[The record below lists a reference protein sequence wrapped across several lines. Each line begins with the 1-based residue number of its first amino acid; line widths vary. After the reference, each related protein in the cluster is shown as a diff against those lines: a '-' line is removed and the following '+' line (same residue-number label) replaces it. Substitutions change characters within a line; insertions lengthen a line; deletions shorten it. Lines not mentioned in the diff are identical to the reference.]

1 MNASEFTQQIKAVRQ
16 RADVLKNNAKTSEL
30 LPSEI
35 LHDSLEELNTAL
47 EELRVAE
54 EEIRQQNEELK
65 NTRYALEVERQRY
78 KELFDF
84 APDAY
89 LLTNTEG
96 KVLEANRTATSLFKI
111 SQKYIKGKLLIN
123 FVPENQRRAFRFQL
137 IRLQQ
142 FKQIQDWE
150 IHMQTRE
157 GNEFHAA
164 ISVTMVCDRE
174 GNPQGWRWLIR
185 DITARKQ
192 AEEQLQ
198 AIRNENLQLQETTR
212 LKSQFL
218 AVMSH
223 ELRTPM
229 NAILGFSQLLLR
241 HPYNQFPPQARSM
254 VERILSSARR
264 LLVLIEDILDFSKLE
279 AGRLELNLE
288 EFNLVELVTTTVQEL
303 HCLAQQKNI
312 TIDVYINL
320 TDTQIINDSDRVRQ
334 ILVNLLS
341 NAIKFTDVGNV
352 NVEVLEIQDRVMLII
367 KDTGIGISE
376 IDLKNIFQ
384 EFRQVNQCLT
394 RKHGG
399 TGLGLAIVDQLVRLM
414 KGSVTVESKIAEGST
429 FRVELPRVIQNNH
442 P

>member
-16 RADVLKNNAKTSEL
+16 RADVLQNHAKISEL

-54 EEIRQQNEELK
+54 EEIRQQNEELR
-65 NTRYALEVERQRY
+65 NIRYALDVERQRY

-89 LLTNTEG
+89 LVTNTEG
-96 KVLEANRTATSLFKI
+96 KILEANRTATSLFKI

-123 FVPENQRRAFRFQL
+123 FVPENQRRAFRSQL

-142 FKQIQDWE
+142 IKQIQDWE
-150 IHMQTRE
+150 IHMLTRE
-157 GNEFHAA
+157 HTEFDAA
-164 ISVTMVCDRE
+164 ISITTMCDRE
-174 GNPQGWRWLIR
+174 GHPKGWRWLIR

-198 AIRNENLQLQETTR
+198 AIRNENLQLQEATR

-264 LLVLIEDILDFSKLE
+264 LLTLIEDILDFSKLE

-288 EFNLVELVTTTVQEL
+288 ELNLAELVTTTVEEL
-303 HCLAQQKNI
+303 HCLAQQKNL
-312 TIDVYINL
+312 TVNVYINVKNP
-320 TDTQIINDSDRVRQ
+320 QIINDSDRVRQ

-341 NAIKFTDVGNV
+341 NAIKFTDIGHV
-352 NVEVLEIQDRVMLII
+352 NVEVLEIQDRVMLIV

-376 IDLKNIFQ
+376 ADLKNIFQ
-384 EFRQVNQCLT
+384 EFRQLNQCLT

-399 TGLGLAIVDQLVRLM
+399 TGLGLAIVDQLIRLM
-414 KGSVTVESKIAEGST
+414 KGSITVESKLAEGST
-429 FRVELPRVIQNNH
+429 FRIELPRVVHSNH
-442 P
+442 

>member
-1 MNASEFTQQIKAVRQ
+1 MNASELTQQIKAVRQ
-16 RADVLKNNAKTSEL
+16 RADALENHANTSP
-30 LPSEI
+30 LPSSEI

-54 EEIRQQNEELK
+54 EEVRQQNEELR
-65 NTRYALEVERQRY
+65 NIRYALDVERQRY

-89 LLTNTEG
+89 LVTNTEG
-96 KVLEANRTATSLFKI
+96 KILEANRTATTLFKI
-111 SQKYIKGKLLIN
+111 SQKYIQGKLLIN
-123 FVPENQRRAFRFQL
+123 FVPENQRRAFRSQL
-137 IRLQQ
+137 ISLQQ
-142 FKQIQDWE
+142 IKQIQDWE
-150 IHMQTRE
+150 IPMLTRE
-157 GNEFHAA
+157 QTEFDAA
-164 ISVTMVCDRE
+164 ISVTTMCDRE
-174 GNPQGWRWLIR
+174 GNPQGWCWLIR
-185 DITARKQ
+185 DITTRKQ

-198 AIRNENLQLQETTR
+198 AIRNENLQLQEATR

-241 HPYNQFPPQARSM
+241 HPYNQFPTQARSM

-264 LLVLIEDILDFSKLE
+264 LLALIEDILDFSKLE

-288 EFNLVELVTTTVQEL
+288 EFNLAELVTTTVQEL
-303 HCLAQQKNI
+303 YCLAQQKNL
-312 TIDVYINL
+312 TINVDINL
-320 TDTQIINDSDRVRQ
+320 KEPQIINDSDRVRQ

-341 NAIKFTDVGNV
+341 NAIKFTDIGNV

-376 IDLKNIFQ
+376 ADLKNIFQ

-414 KGSVTVESKIAEGST
+414 KGSVTVESKLAEGST
-429 FRVELPRVIQNNH
+429 FRVELPRVVHSNH
-442 P
+442 